1 MSNFDLISFLLGLL
15 VGAIVVDFLW
25 AWKMGIVTLVW
36 SRITRV
42 FNGIFRK

>member
-1 MSNFDLISFLLGLL
+1 MSNFLLGFL

-36 SRITRV
+36 SKISRNYNR
-42 FNGIFRK
+42 IFRK